1 MTYTLESASITALDT
16 IPVLKPDA
24 GQGAPTEDK
33 ELNDYVAFTTGQL
46 GSTSTTANILRLP
59 TTAKVN
65 RLRIDTDG
73 SLDSNGSPTLA
84 FNVGLAYSDAP
95 LSGVLDGTQPSLA
108 GTSISATSFANSQT
122 VSVKAR
128 AVDISPSVIN
138 KQKPLWQGVAG
149 LASDPGG
156 FFDIYVTVEAAAAT
170 AVAGNFGLEVEY
182 SY

>member
-65 RLRIDTDG
+65 RLRIDTDVA
-73 SLDSNGSPTLA
+73 LDSGGSPSLA

-95 LSGVLDGTQPSLA
+95 VGGVLDGTQPSLA
-108 GTSISATSFANSQT
+108 GTSISATAFASAQAVGAKT
-122 VSVKAR
+122 R
-128 AVDISPSVIN
+128 ALDISPSVVN

-156 FFDIYVTVEAAAAT
+156 FFDIYITVEATPET